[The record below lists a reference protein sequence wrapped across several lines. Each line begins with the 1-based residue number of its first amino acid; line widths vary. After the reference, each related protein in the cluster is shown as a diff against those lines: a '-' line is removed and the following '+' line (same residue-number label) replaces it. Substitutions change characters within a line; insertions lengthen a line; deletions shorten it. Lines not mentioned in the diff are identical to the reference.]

1 MGDSAKRQW
10 TAQQAA
16 AIRERN
22 KTLLVS
28 AAAGSGKTATLTE
41 RVIRTL
47 TDPEHP
53 GDISRMLIVTFT
65 RAAAAE
71 LRTRIAAALT
81 EEIHH
86 GRHAAHLSRQVLLLS
101 GAPICTIDSFC
112 LDIVRKNAVRTG
124 LSPAFRLSDT
134 AENDLLLHDCMERL
148 LEDCYAGTVRPNLPD
163 GGESAAPSFEDLFDV
178 LLGRRQ
184 DDHLSEFLLKVYRG
198 MTGHADFP
206 DTILHAA
213 DDMRAQVGLPFAQT
227 TWGGFLLR
235 RARDNWQM
243 HLSRYEDILPDLAAN
258 EATRRAYLPVFE
270 EDAAMLRRLIA
281 LAADGRYEPLRAAW
295 KEAADGKTR
304 LGPVKQDEQT
314 ELSARAR
321 KMRDALYKKE
331 IGQIGQRFFSYSE
344 EEWQAFLPREAMYI
358 TLLGQLMQEFHRR
371 VMEEKKKR
379 NLYAFD
385 DVTRAALDLL
395 CEPDGSPTLLAREVS
410 ADYDYVYVDEYQDV
424 NEVQHRIFAAL
435 STSRNRFMVGDVKQS
450 IYAFRGA
457 QPAIFA
463 AARQAYPPLKED
475 DAPAAT
481 LTLSENFR
489 SEKNILDF
497 VNLVYGGMMSAI
509 GESIGY
515 VPATDDLVAGRTP
528 SPDAPPVCV
537 RLFCSRAAGDAPEE
551 EDDAAREGEPAED
564 ASAEDTAA
572 PADEES
578 PGPEAEF
585 VAQEILRLLREEKR
599 TDGRPFSPGD
609 IAILTRTGNGGAR
622 FARALAAAG
631 IRAETD
637 VRAGFFMNTEIMLA
651 VSLLNVIDN
660 PRRDVHLAGVLRSPL
675 YGFTLDDLV
684 RIRMENGSVAPREGC
699 LYEALCAYM
708 AKNPTFEKGA
718 HFLAAL
724 SDFRHAAEGQ
734 PVDRLIAYIYRESGL
749 LTLSGED
756 GSDATAAA
764 RRENL
769 MTLYDYA
776 RRFEASTFHGLY
788 SFIAY
793 LNEVLA
799 KDHTI
804 EESHAFS
811 DRSDAVRLLKIHQ
824 SKGLEYPVVF
834 VCDAGRGFNKK
845 DAQDTLLY
853 CDTLGPAVMLRDESG
868 FARLRN
874 PLYEAVSAQIRDS
887 ALEEESRVL
896 YVALTRPRERLYV
909 TGTVP
914 NADATLERAA
924 QHGRF
929 FSAAAV
935 YDCHHYMDMILSA
948 AEKAGGTDQFDFAVI
963 TGENQ
968 PDGRPVCRETDNT
981 PPDAPLLSANGEN
994 EKGGAPTVSAADLR
1008 GRFDYVYPARYL
1020 TELPSKLSVSALYPT
1035 VLDGTDAEYEILRT
1049 GPDETDDGTNDI
1061 REETSNTAGM
1071 GAPVCCETQ
1080 KNHTLPRFLGGA
1092 RNTAAQAGTATHLF
1106 LQFCDFARLRDEGA
1120 AAELARLVEQH
1131 FIDSADGKLVRLPEA
1146 EAFRQSAFF
1155 RALLQPDVHLY
1166 RELRFHVR
1174 MPAAAFT
1181 EDPARRAALG
1191 GETLLVQGV
1200 MDGVARLP
1208 DGTLWLFDYKTD
1220 RLTAGEMRDPSAAA
1234 RKLIARHGAQLGYYA
1249 AACRDIFGRVPDRV
1263 AIYSLALGE
1272 AVDFTPVLPY

>member
-1 MGDSAKRQW
+1 MGDSTKRTW
-10 TAQQAA
+10 TAQQTA

-41 RVIRTL
+41 RVIRSL

-81 EEIHH
+81 EEMHRT
-86 GRHAAHLSRQVLLLS
+86 RHTAHLSRQMLLLS

-112 LDIVRKNAVRTG
+112 LDIVRKNAARIG
-124 LSPAFRLSDT
+124 LSPAFRPSDP
-134 AENDLLLHDCMERL
+134 AENELLLHDCMERL
-148 LEDCYAGTVRPNLPD
+148 LEDCYAGTVRPDLPPD
-163 GGESAAPSFEDLFDV
+163 ADPSAPSFEDLFDL

-184 DDHLSEFLLKVYRG
+184 SDRLPEFLLRLYSG
-198 MTGHADFP
+198 MTGHVDFP

-213 DDMRAQVGLPFAQT
+213 ERMRAQIGLPFEKT
-227 TWGGFLLR
+227 PWGDFLLR
-235 RARDNWQM
+235 RACGNWRMQ
-243 HLSRYEDILPDLAAN
+243 LARYEELLSGLAEN
-258 EATRRAYLPVFE
+258 EIARNAYLPAFE

-281 LAADGRYEPLRAAW
+281 LSDGGRYA
-295 KEAADGKTR
+295 
-304 LGPVKQDEQT
+304 
-314 ELSARAR
+314 EL
-321 KMRDALYKKE
+321 RDALRDAVTGKQKLKAIKTENQSELTERAKKLREDLYKKE
-331 IGQIGQRFFSYSE
+331 ITPPAGRCFGYSE
-344 EEWQAFLPREAMYI
+344 EEWQAFLPREAAYI
-358 TLLGQLMQEFHRR
+358 SLLGQLMRHFHRR

-379 NLYAFD
+379 NLYSFD
-385 DVTRAALDLL
+385 DVTRAALSLL
-395 CEPDGSPTLLAREVS
+395 CEEDGSPTPLAREIA

-435 STSRNRFMVGDVKQS
+435 STERNRFMVGDVKQS

-463 AARQAYPPLKED
+463 SARQAYPSLSDD
-475 DAPAAT
+475 DAPAAS
-481 LTLSENFR
+481 LSLSENFR
-489 SEKNILDF
+489 SEKNVLDF
-497 VNLVYGGMMSAI
+497 VNLVYGGMMDAI
-509 GESIGY
+509 GAGIGY
-515 VPATDDLVAGRTP
+515 VPATDDLVPGRAP

-537 RLFCSRAAGDAPEE
+537 RLFSGHVAGEAPEGDDEDAP
-551 EDDAAREGEPAED
+551 DDERADEM
-564 ASAEDTAA
+564 AA
-572 PADEES
+572 PDDGQPIGAEE
-578 PGPEAEF
+578 AF
-585 VAQEILRLLREEKR
+585 VAQEIRRLVREGKR
-599 TDGRPFSPGD
+599 TDGAPLRPGD
-609 IAILTRTGNGGAR
+609 IAILTRTGSGGGR
-622 FARALAAAG
+622 FARALAALG
-631 IRAETD
+631 IRTESGA
-637 VRAGFFMNTEIMLA
+637 RPGFFMNPEVMLA

-660 PRRDVHLAGVLRSPL
+660 PRRDVHLSGVLRSPL

-684 RIRMENGSVAPREGC
+684 RIRMENGRIAPREGS

-708 AKNPTFEKGA
+708 EKDPTFEKGA
-718 HFLAAL
+718 RFLSAL
-724 SDFRHAAEGQ
+724 SDFRRAAEGQ
-734 PVDRLIAYIYRESGL
+734 PVDRLIAHIYRESGL

-756 GSDATAAA
+756 GSDTTPAA

-769 MTLYDYA
+769 MMLYDYA
-776 RRFEASTFHGLY
+776 RRFESSSFHGLY

-799 KDHTI
+799 KDQTI
-804 EESHAFS
+804 EESHALS
-811 DRSDAVRLLKIHQ
+811 DRSDAVRLLTIHQ

-834 VCDAGRGFNKK
+834 VCDAGHGFNRR
-845 DAQDTLLY
+845 DAQDTLLF

-887 ALEEESRVL
+887 ALEEATRVL

-914 NADATLERAA
+914 DPAATLERAE

-935 YDCHHYMDMILSA
+935 YDCHHYMDMILA
-948 AEKAGGTDQFDFAVI
+948 TAEKAGGTDRFDFQVI
-963 TGENQ
+963 LGNDTPES
-968 PDGRPVCRETDNT
+968 RPVCRETDGSAGKAPST
-981 PPDAPLLSANGEN
+981 PADEQGKKTAASPELTACLFHRFGYGYPD
-994 EKGGAPTVSAADLR
+994 
-1008 GRFDYVYPARYL
+1008 RYL

-1035 VLDGTDAEYEILRT
+1035 VLDGTETEYEMLRT
-1049 GPDETDDGTNDI
+1049 GPDETAD
-1061 REETSNTAGM
+1061 EEPNTPDM
-1071 GAPVCCETQ
+1071 EAPVCRETQ
-1080 KNHTLPRFLGGA
+1080 KQRTLPRFLGGA

-1106 LQFCDFARLRDEGA
+1106 MQFCDFGRLRDNGA
-1120 AAELARLVEQH
+1120 AAELSRLVEQH
-1131 FIDSADGKLVRLPEA
+1131 FIDPADGELVRLPEV
-1146 EAFRQSAFF
+1146 EAFRRSDFF
-1155 RALLQPDVHLY
+1155 RLLLQPDVRLF

-1181 EDPARRAALG
+1181 EDAARRGALADAS
-1191 GETLLVQGV
+1191 LLVQGV
-1200 MDGVARLP
+1200 MDGVALLP
-1208 DGTLWLFDYKTD
+1208 DGTLLLFDYKTD
-1220 RLTAGEMRDPSAAA
+1220 RLTAAEKRDPAAAA

-1263 AIYSLALGE
+1263 ALYALALGD
-1272 AVDFTPVLPY
+1272 AVEFTPVLPY